1 MNLYG
6 YAYKERYFI
15 ADFDDK
21 YLNAKCKVIECIKA
35 LNQLTPE
42 QNQQLARECFAS
54 MGMAMSLE
62 QFIHHMENGGQ
73 G

>member
-1 MNLYG
+1 MNI
-6 YAYKERYFI
+6 RPTV
-15 ADFDDK
+15 DFDDK

-35 LNQLTPE
+35 LN
-42 QNQQLARECFAS
+42 QLARECFAS

>member
-1 MNLYG
+1 MNI
-6 YAYKERYFI
+6 RPTV
-15 ADFDDK
+15 DFDDK

-54 MGMAMSLE
+54 MGIDRKSVV
-62 QFIHHMENGGQ
+62 
-73 G
+73 

>member
-1 MNLYG
+1 MNI
-6 YAYKERYFI
+6 RPTV
-15 ADFDDK
+15 DFDDK

-54 MGMAMSLE
+54 MGMAMSPE

>member
-1 MNLYG
+1 MNI
-6 YAYKERYFI
+6 RPTV
-15 ADFDDK
+15 DFDDK
-21 YLNAKCKVIECIKA
+21 YLNAKCKA